1 MLMECLTVTSSKVCV
16 NVGCRAVKHFCI
28 VCNHLPRS
36 VIISVANRGKRR
48 LRFIPIY
55 NLCGIRLYMYGQL
68 LTGLMAV
75 IINGI
80 VLDIRFAEMYK
91 VYERNAS

>member
-1 MLMECLTVTSSKVCV
+1 
-16 NVGCRAVKHFCI
+16 
-28 VCNHLPRS
+28 
-36 VIISVANRGKRR
+36 
-48 LRFIPIY
+48 
-55 NLCGIRLYMYGQL
+55 MYGQL

-80 VLDIRFAEMYK
+80 VLDIRLAEMYK

>member
-1 MLMECLTVTSSKVCV
+1 
-16 NVGCRAVKHFCI
+16 
-28 VCNHLPRS
+28 
-36 VIISVANRGKRR
+36 
-48 LRFIPIY
+48 
-55 NLCGIRLYMYGQL
+55 MYGQL